1 MMLDKALVLLDGSTL
16 AQGVLPHAHTV
27 AETFGAE
34 MTLLRVLEMED
45 KDTPTQVDPV
55 NWHLRK
61 VEAQS
66 YLNGL
71 LYSWPP
77 AEAPPKIVLDEGTAV
92 SRIVNYVETNEPDL
106 VILSTHGQS
115 GLSASPISS
124 VAHKIIHLIPISF
137 LLVRAQQAQKKE
149 SEPAPY
155 KRIMVPLDGSRRAE
169 CILPFAAK
177 LAATHEAELFLA
189 HVISQAE
196 MIQRRP
202 FSPEETDMVTQLQ
215 QHNQQEAERYLRD
228 LADREELTVK
238 TRLLSE
244 ARVAD
249 ALLDFTHSEQIDLV
263 MMCAHGQSGSS
274 KRHYGSLINNFIH
287 YSSAALFVL
296 QDLPAD
302 QIKSSKLNTSTT
314 IATGGL
320 DRKIAYAQPED
331 WKPD

>member
-1 MMLDKALVLLDGSTL
+1 MLDKVLVLLDGSTL
-16 AQGVLPHAHTV
+16 AQCVLPHAHTI
-27 AETFGAE
+27 AEAFGAE
-34 MTLLRVLEMED
+34 MTLLRVLEAED
-45 KDTPTQVDPV
+45 KDTRTQVDPV

-77 AEAPPKIVLDEGTAV
+77 SEAPPKIVLDEGTAV
-92 SRIVNYVETNEPDL
+92 SRIVNYVETNESDL

-124 VAHKIIHLIPISF
+124 VAHKIIHLIPSSF
-137 LLVRAQQAQKKE
+137 LLVRAPQAQKKE
-149 SEPAPY
+149 SATPPY
-155 KRIMVPLDGSRRAE
+155 KRIMLPLDGSRRAE
-169 CILPFAAK
+169 CVLPFATK
-177 LAATHEAELFLA
+177 LATIHEAELSLV
-189 HVISQAE
+189 HVVPEAE

-202 FSPEETDMVTQLQ
+202 FSPEETDMYNQLQ
-215 QHNQQEAERYLRD
+215 QRNQREALRYLRD

-238 TRLLSE
+238 THLLSE
-244 ARVAD
+244 TRVAD
-249 ALLDFTHSEQIDLV
+249 ALLDFADSEQIDLV
-263 MMCAHGQSGSS
+263 MMCAHGQSGGSN
-274 KRHYGSLINNFIH
+274 RLYGSLVNNFIQ
-287 YSSAALFVL
+287 YSAATLFVL

-302 QIKSSKLNTSTT
+302 QIKSFKLNASTT

-320 DRKIAYAQPED
+320 DRNIAYAQPED

>member
-1 MMLDKALVLLDGSTL
+1 MMLDKVLVLLDGSTL
-16 AQGVLPHAHTV
+16 AQCVLPHAHTI
-27 AETFGAE
+27 AEAFGAE
-34 MTLLRVLEMED
+34 MTLLRVLEAED
-45 KDTPTQVDPV
+45 KDTHTQVDPV

-71 LYSWPP
+71 LYSWPL
-77 AEAPPKIVLDEGTAV
+77 AESPPKIVLDEGTAV
-92 SRIVNYVETNEPDL
+92 SRIVNYVETNESDL

-124 VAHKIIHLIPISF
+124 VAHKIIHLIPSSF
-137 LLVRAQQAQKKE
+137 LLVRAPQAQKKE
-149 SEPAPY
+149 SVTPPY
-155 KRIMVPLDGSRRAE
+155 KRIMLPLDGSRRAE
-169 CILPFAAK
+169 CVLPFATK
-177 LAATHEAELFLA
+177 LAAAHESELILV
-189 HVISQAE
+189 HVVPEVE

-202 FSPEETDMVTQLQ
+202 FSPEETDMYTQLQ
-215 QHNQQEAERYLRD
+215 QRNQREASRYLHD
-228 LADREELTVK
+228 LADREEFPVK

-244 ARVAD
+244 TRVAD
-249 ALLDFTHSEQIDLV
+249 ALLNFADSEQIDLV
-263 MMCAHGQSGSS
+263 MMCAHGQSGGN
-274 KRHYGSLINNFIH
+274 RLYGSLVTNFIH
-287 YSSAALFVL
+287 YSSAALFVH

-302 QIKSSKLNTSTT
+302 QIKSFNLNASTT

>member
-1 MMLDKALVLLDGSTL
+1 
-16 AQGVLPHAHTV
+16 
-27 AETFGAE
+27 
-34 MTLLRVLEMED
+34 LEVED
-45 KDTPTQVDPV
+45 KDTQTQVDPV

-71 LYSWPP
+71 LYSWPS

-92 SRIVNYVETNEPDL
+92 SRIVNYVETNESDL

-124 VAHKIIHLIPISF
+124 VAHKIIHLIPSSF
-137 LLVRAQQAQKKE
+137 LLVRAPQAQKKE
-149 SEPAPY
+149 RATAPY
-155 KRIMVPLDGSRRAE
+155 KRIMLPLDGSRRAE
-169 CILPFAAK
+169 CVLPFATK
-177 LAATHEAELFLA
+177 LAAAQESELILV
-189 HVISQAE
+189 HVVPEVE

-202 FSPEETDMVTQLQ
+202 FSPEETDMYTQLQ
-215 QHNQQEAERYLRD
+215 QRNQREARRYLRD
-228 LADREELTVK
+228 LADREEFAVK

-244 ARVAD
+244 TRVAD
-249 ALLDFTHSEQIDLV
+249 ALLNFADSEQIDLV
-263 MMCAHGQSGSS
+263 MMCAHGQSGGN
-274 KRHYGSLINNFIH
+274 RLYGSLINNFVH

-302 QIKSSKLNTSTT
+302 QIKSFKLNASTT